1 MASVADGGGTAQEV
15 QRSGAGLLVAPEDPA
30 ALLSAVRKLVE
41 APAGADALGARGPQY
56 VARHLSRE
64 AGLARFDALL
74 TEVLADAKGRPR
86 R

>member
-1 MASVADGGGTAQEV
+1 V
-15 QRSGAGLLVAPEDPA
+15 RGLAEDPA
-30 ALLSAVRKLVE
+30 A
-41 APAGADALGARGPQY
+41 ADALGARGPDY

-74 TEVLADAKGRPR
+74 AEALGDTRPEAPGHAQGGAR